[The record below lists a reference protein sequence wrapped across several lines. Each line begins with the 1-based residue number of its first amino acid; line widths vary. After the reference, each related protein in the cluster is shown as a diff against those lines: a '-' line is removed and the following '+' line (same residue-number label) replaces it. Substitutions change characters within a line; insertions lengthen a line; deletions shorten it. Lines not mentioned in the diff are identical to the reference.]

1 MTAARAVYVAVK
13 AVAVRNRIVIT
24 MLVGDVLVSS
34 IIGSFE

>member
-1 MTAARAVYVAVK
+1 MAVN

-24 MLVGDVLVSS
+24 ILVGDVFVSS